1 MSTSIRLKQSTA
13 WVALLAL
20 ASAAASANPNDTDE
34 VQAENVNYEDL
45 NLNTLAGVS
54 VLYSRI
60 ERAARLVCGPNNDQS
75 RHGQWKT
82 CYRMAIAAAVAKVN
96 NPLLTAIHDSK
107 FGTPKLAALQSPRSR
122 MASGT
127 TAAAAE

>member
-20 ASAAASANPNDTDE
+20 ASAAASANPSDTDE

-45 NLNTLAGVS
+45 NLTTLAGVS

-82 CYRMAIAAAVAKVN
+82 CYRMAIAAAVTVGLDHGSSG
-96 NPLLTAIHDSK
+96 P
-107 FGTPKLAALQSPRSR
+107 PAAPEGPVLDGITKPS
-122 MASGT
+122 
-127 TAAAAE
+127 

>member
-20 ASAAASANPNDTDE
+20 ASAAASANPSGDTDE

-54 VLYSRI
+54 VLYTRI

-107 FGTPKLAALQSPRSR
+107 FGVPKLAALQSPRSR
-122 MASGT
+122 MA
-127 TAAAAE
+127 TAAAAVAE

>member
-20 ASAAASANPNDTDE
+20 ASAAASANPSDTDE
-34 VQAENVNYEDL
+34 VQAAENVNYEDL

-107 FGTPKLAALQSPRSR
+107 FGAPKLATLQSPRSR
-122 MASGT
+122 MV
-127 TAAAAE
+127 AAAME